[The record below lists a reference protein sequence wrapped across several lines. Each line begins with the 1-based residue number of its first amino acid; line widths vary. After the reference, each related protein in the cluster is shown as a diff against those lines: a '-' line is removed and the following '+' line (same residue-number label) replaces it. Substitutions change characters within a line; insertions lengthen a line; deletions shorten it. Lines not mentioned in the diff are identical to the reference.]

1 MAANGDFSDEDLSQ
15 AGSPV
20 VEAQNGQDFDD
31 QEPLD
36 QPKKSAMKKSA
47 PEPKPQ
53 RPELPP
59 QSDPATLDVSTLT
72 PLTPE
77 VIARQATINIGT
89 IGHVAHGTFSM
100 RLASLSCGRW
110 HDVNVRSLYR
120 QEYRRKSYLR
130 CPDCAIQERIGA
142 KHYHQAWLR
151 QRQDLQV

>member
-20 VEAQNGQDFDD
+20 VEPQNGQDFDD

-53 RPELPP
+53 KPELPP
-59 QSDPATLDVSTLT
+59 QSDPSTLDVSSLT

-89 IGHVAHGTFSM
+89 IGHVAHGTSSK
-100 RLASLSCGRW
+100 RLAFFACAWWCDINL
-110 HDVNVRSLYR
+110 RSLYR

-130 CPDCAIQERIGA
+130 SPDCAIQERIGA